1 MSVEISVL
9 NHEGLT
15 LDTTVISDVGV
26 EFHFAKNALNYMK
39 DNKSKNRTLLELYEE
54 YLIKLAIYSYEF
66 NSEHNVVSNL
76 HKWIKQNLNYSK
88 IERRIMLKVNHLESN
103 KNFISYI
110 F

>member
-9 NHEGLT
+9 NHEGIT
-15 LDTTVISDVGV
+15 LDTTIISDVGV

-39 DNKSKNRTLLELYEE
+39 DNKNKNRTLLELYEE